1 MPGITFAVDDVS
13 EQFEPGRR
21 DPTGRAPN
29 EHVPASDCPE
39 SDRPTRGE
47 SGVDGGVDGG
57 VEGGDDAGGAS
68 VGGPS
73 GGVPTALDAQIPLL
87 RELFEDCID
96 ASPGARA
103 QRLARARGE
112 GVSPPVLARVERLL
126 RIADEERELEERELR
141 ERELQERE
149 LESRNP
155 GERELEARGPG
166 GRSTHEPRDGMRGLL
181 RRRRAAAWMVGP
193 MLAVVGV
200 LIVVRAFDHAP
211 RPESAP
217 RLNRA
222 RSSLPVEWSTAAGG
236 NGHWYQFIAFG
247 PLESREP
254 ELVALRA
261 RRQGARLAE
270 AETDGEARFIAG
282 LAGASGAGGRE
293 VGAAGG
299 LAGTEGFILEWS
311 ADCDGDGRVDFG
323 SIRAGRAADAN
334 GNGVP
339 DQCE

>member
-1 MPGITFAVDDVS
+1 MDR
-13 EQFEPGRR
+13 EPAQ
-21 DPTGRAPN
+21 RAP
-29 EHVPASDCPE
+29 EGRGPASGGSAP
-39 SDRPTRGE
+39 GG
-47 SGVDGGVDGG
+47 SGVDGG
-57 VEGGDDAGGAS
+57 DDAGRAS
-68 VGGPS
+68 VGAPS
-73 GGVPTALDAQIPLL
+73 GFSAQMPLL
-87 RELFEDCID
+87 RELFEECID
-96 ASPGARA
+96 ASSEARA
-103 QRLARARGE
+103 ERLARARRE
-112 GVSPPVLARVERLL
+112 GVSPPVLARLERLL
-126 RIADEERELEERELR
+126 RIADEERELEKREI
-141 ERELQERE
+141 EE
-149 LESRNP
+149 LEI
-155 GERELEARGPG
+155 EELEIEEAEIEAGELAAR
-166 GRSTHEPRDGMRGLL
+166 RREERYAAEPRGGLRGLL
-181 RRRRAAAWMVGP
+181 RRRRAVAWMAGP

-200 LIVVRAFDHAP
+200 WIVVRAFDHAP
-211 RPESAP
+211 RSVAVP

-222 RSSLPVEWSTAAGG
+222 RSSLPVEWSTTAGG

-270 AETDGEARFIAG
+270 AETDGEARFIEG

-293 VGAAGG
+293 VGATGG
-299 LAGTEGFILEWS
+299 LAGTDGFILEWS